1 MLKQLFGTIAS
12 ILMAGGAVNAQG
24 VQLSGT
30 GTVTAKPDMAYV
42 TLHVASENKTAAT
55 ATLDNSKAMS
65 QLCATVESFNIEK
78 KDIRT
83 TGFHVFPRYEH
94 TETQRLIGYIVNN
107 GLHITVRD
115 LSVLGKLLDSAVVNG
130 ATTLAIFN
138 GMLLINRRFLQ
149 MLVDWL
155 SMMLIRERPSM
166 LSKVISNLA
175 IFKA

>member
-1 MLKQLFGTIAS
+1 
-12 ILMAGGAVNAQG
+12 LMAGGAVNAQG

-30 GTVTAKPDMAYV
+30 GTVTTKPDMAYV

-149 MLVDWL
+149 
-155 SMMLIRERPSM
+155 
-166 LSKVISNLA
+166 
-175 IFKA
+175 